1 MEIKLVRHC
10 ETEWNRLEKCQ
21 GVSDIRLNANGIYQ
35 SNLLKE
41 CFSNLNIDLIF
52 SSDLLRAIQTSEA
65 INNSS
70 TRNIEKSKK
79 LREMDQGDFEGLT
92 FSFLRENHG
101 DDLKSWRENPKDF
114 RIPNGETLG
123 EVQSRMINFIEDV
136 VNNFHK
142 LKNIVIVSHNLA
154 ISSLICYYLKKDLR
168 DFATFKIDSA
178 SISTLIYEDEKIKVL
193 ELNNTEHLKK

>member
-21 GVSDIRLNANGIYQ
+21 GVSDICLNANGIKQ

-52 SSDLLRAIQTSEA
+52 SSDLQRAMQTSEA
-65 INNSS
+65 INNSP
-70 TRNIEKSKK
+70 TRKIEKSKK
-79 LREMDQGDFEGLT
+79 LREMNQGDFEVLT

-154 ISSLICYYLKKDLR
+154 ISSLISYYLKKDLR
-168 DFATFKIDSA
+168 DFTTFKIDSD
-178 SISTLIYEDEKIKVL
+178 SISTLIYEDKKIKVL
-193 ELNNTEHLKK
+193 ELNNTEHLIK